1 MDMRERKFKK
11 LAAVMLLLIAILV
24 SWGGMIYAPADAYEI
39 RPVGIFSAILGYGIV
54 PGAVY
59 LLER

>member
-1 MDMRERKFKK
+1 MDMRDRKFKK
-11 LAAVMLLLIAILV
+11 LAAVMLLLIAILL
-24 SWGGMIYAPADAYEI
+24 SWGGMIYATANAYEI
-39 RPVGIFSAILGYGIV
+39 RPVGILAAILGYCIV